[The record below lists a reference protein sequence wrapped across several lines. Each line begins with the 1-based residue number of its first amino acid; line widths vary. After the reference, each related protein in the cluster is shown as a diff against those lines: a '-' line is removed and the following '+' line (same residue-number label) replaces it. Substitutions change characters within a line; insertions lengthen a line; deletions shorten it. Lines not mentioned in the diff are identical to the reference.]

1 MQNDFHPKRGIVSDR
16 IVKGVFVGVLIVLV
30 LWARAFYG
38 SMQDYDTGETL
49 LKGNEI
55 IRAITYFDRS
65 LHWYAPVNPYLERA
79 ATRLWEIG
87 EQAEKAGDKRLALIA
102 YESIRNGF
110 HGATHFVTPG
120 KHWIRKVDAKLAS
133 LNRGQTENRKT
144 PRSSAFSGESPYP
157 SSFWSAVVVIGFLGW
172 IGSLI
177 GLITVTFRPGEDR
190 RGKGLLWF
198 GFSLLCFILWLV
210 GMTNA

>member
-1 MQNDFHPKRGIVSDR
+1 MQNDSQSKRHHVSDR
-16 IVKGVFVGVLIVLV
+16 IVKAVFVGVLIVLI

-38 SMQDYDTGETL
+38 SMKDYETGETL
-49 LKGNEI
+49 LKQSEI

-110 HGATHFVTPG
+110 YGATHFVTPG

-133 LNRGQTENRKT
+133 LNRGQTENRET
-144 PRSSAFSGESPYP
+144 PQSSAFSGVSPYP

-177 GLITVTFRPGEDR
+177 GLITVAFRPGGDR
-190 RGKGLLWF
+190 RGKSILWL
-198 GFSLLCFILWLV
+198 GSSLLCFILWLV

>member
-1 MQNDFHPKRGIVSDR
+1 MQNNSPPKRSNVSGR
-16 IVKGVFVGVLIVLV
+16 IVRAVCVAVIVLLV
-30 LWARAFYG
+30 LWVRVFYG
-38 SMQDYDTGETL
+38 SMKDYETGEML
-49 LKGNEI
+49 LKENQI

-65 LHWYAPVNPYLERA
+65 LHWYAPLNPYLERA

-87 EQAEKAGDKRLALIA
+87 EKAEKAKDKRLALIA

-110 HGATHFVTPG
+110 YGATHFVTPG

-133 LNRGQTENRKT
+133 LNRGQTENRET
-144 PRSSAFSGESPYP
+144 PQASAFSGESRYP

-177 GLITVTFRPGEDR
+177 GLITATFRQGGDR
-190 RGKGLLWF
+190 GGKGILWL
-198 GFSLLCFILWLV
+198 GSSLLCFILWLV